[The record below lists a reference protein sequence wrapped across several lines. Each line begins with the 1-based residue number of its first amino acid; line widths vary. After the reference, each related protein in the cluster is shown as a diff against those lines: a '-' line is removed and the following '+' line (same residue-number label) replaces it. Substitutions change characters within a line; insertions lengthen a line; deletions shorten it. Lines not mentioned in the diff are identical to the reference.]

1 MVVFFFDPRAEVGA
15 PLITGSWSMEL
26 PPRLSDH
33 PENTSTS
40 APTGHGRCSML
51 NAQCSLTPV
60 DRFFLP
66 SLPAWTGIA

>member
-26 PPRLSDH
+26 PPRLSDR

-51 NAQCSLTPV
+51 NAHSLPLIV
-60 DRFFLP
+60 FFLP